1 MLGFCV
7 LAALSKYIKLF
18 FKNGKSLLIFS
29 NLIGFEI
36 LKQLLKASSTN
47 SKI

>member
-29 NLIGFEI
+29 NLIDFKI
-36 LKQLLKASSTN
+36 LKQLLKALSNN